1 MEDNYYLK
9 NCNDDDI
16 LSFDDITFKVGT
28 FKKALTKSLD
38 NNLGNQISYHLSA
51 NGVKIPDS
59 ILNPYGTNNSH
70 VRWFHQGMDCE
81 ILNLGAKSWK
91 KGKVKIKISVE
102 FYLEDETDNNALEIS
117 EPESPLDDLRRM
129 MNQENQQ

>member
-9 NCNDDDI
+9 DCNDDDV
-16 LSFDDITFKVGT
+16 LSFDDVTFKVGT
-28 FKKALTKSLD
+28 FKRALTKSLD

-59 ILNPYGTNNSH
+59 VLNPYRQNTSH
-70 VRWFHQGMDCE
+70 VRWFHRGMDCE
-81 ILNLGAKSWK
+81 ILNLGAKNWK
-91 KGKVKIKISVE
+91 KGKVKIKVSVE
-102 FYLEDETDNNALEIS
+102 FYIEDQTDNLEIS